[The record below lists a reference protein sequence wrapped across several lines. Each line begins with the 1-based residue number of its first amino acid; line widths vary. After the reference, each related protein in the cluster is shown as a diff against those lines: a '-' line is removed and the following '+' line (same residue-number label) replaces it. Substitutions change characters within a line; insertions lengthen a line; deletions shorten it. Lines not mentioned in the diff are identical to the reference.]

1 MPITFHIPGPL
12 RVYCGGTER
21 VEIKSSP
28 ATLRE
33 AFEELYRECP
43 AVRDRLVTETG
54 QLREHI
60 NVFVGTENARFTGE
74 FATPLPPDA
83 QISILPA
90 VSGGRR

>member
-1 MPITFHIPGPL
+1 VPVTFRIPGPL
-12 RVYCGGTER
+12 RVYCGGVPR
-21 VEIKSSP
+21 VEIESSP

-33 AFEELYRECP
+33 AFEALYRECP

-60 NVFVGTENARFTGE
+60 NVFVGTENTRFTGE
-74 FATPLPPDA
+74 FATPLPPDT

-90 VSGGRR
+90 VSGG